1 MDKAYILI
9 NTKQGK
15 LKIVE
20 AKLREYEEVKEIH
33 EVYDGV
39 DLVAVVETNSRAEL
53 KSFIQNKIQIIESI
67 RGTETLLAN
76 DLEENLE

>member
-1 MDKAYILI
+1 MLI

-20 AKLREYEEVKEIH
+20 AKLKEYDEIKEIH
-33 EVYDGV
+33 EIYGRF
-39 DLVAVVETNSRAEL
+39 DLIAEVETGSLAEL

-67 RGTETLLAN
+67 RGTETLLVN